1 MVDPTPIRKETDT
14 PDSEPVFPGVEAALV
29 QSIDDKRSLS
39 IKTLFL
45 RDTPPQHHEKVL
57 AELFSVTAVIGLRE
71 KLIELKRE
79 KLNAER
85 RLSEL
90 RVDPEKRTQ
99 LVDEVNRLL
108 GEASSYREGAEKRFR
123 DSGRQGVFTPVGA
136 DKTKISGF
144 VTDIASKRQELETLD
159 LDIKRQRDELEKAI
173 RNWGVAIENT
183 ESEIAIRREAYGA

>member
-1 MVDPTPIRKETDT
+1 MADPIPLRKEGNTAEA
-14 PDSEPVFPGVEAALV
+14 EPVFPGVEAALV

-85 RLSEL
+85 RLADL
-90 RVDPEKRTQ
+90 RADPDKKAQ
-99 LVDEVNRLL
+99 LLEEVNGLL
-108 GEASSYREGAEKRFR
+108 REAAAYREGAEKRFR
-123 DSGRQGVFTPVGA
+123 DSGRVGVFAPVGA

-144 VTDIASKRQELETLD
+144 VTDIEAKRKEIANID
-159 LDIKRQRDELEKAI
+159 LDMARQRDELEKAI
-173 RNWGVAIENT
+173 RNWGIAIENA
-183 ESEIAIRREAYGA
+183 ESEIKIRREAYGA